1 MGRVAKYKKVK
12 SFDPYS
18 KKNRGALDLSK
29 VGIWGLGDD
38 GRKIK
43 KRSQKAERLYLA
55 KQARADKRGGGK
67 NKKQHTTSTA
77 RAQAAAAE
85 SRDFF
90 DAAPSAFHDEFD
102 MQDLVG
108 SVKKQNIDTVPEA
121 VETIVSLP
129 VSASASASAAVSGTE
144 NNDGT
149 HITTTEDTAT
159 EASTTEA
166 AATKPPPPH
175 AEEEEEW
182 NVTKLLRLEQQD
194 ERQQQKQQH
203 AAHGRRDGESKR
215 AYHKRTKLETNLLI
229 KESQMK
235 SGTRNP
241 ERRKLKKEF
250 LNNKKK
256 NKKRKTNKFFNYQAD
271 KDGTDTGTG
280 AAAAEETE
288 ARTYFGNHQPEEK
301 SFSTYADD
309 YVRFGEQATRPPQF
323 QNIPRGA
330 SKSKNANNI
339 NVRMQHHTNHTTR
352 RKEEEGGGHSATT
365 AKTTTTTMSNAQ
377 VQAEHD
383 AMELMKRKIQAQY
396 RAIKVKRQQHNR
408 Y

>member
-55 KQARADKRGGGK
+55 KQARADKRGGG
-67 NKKQHTTSTA
+67 NKKQQQQHTTSTA
-77 RAQAAAAE
+77 RAKAAAAE

-90 DAAPSAFHDEFD
+90 DAAPASFHDEFD

-108 SVKKQNIDTVPEA
+108 SVKKQNIDTVPEG

-129 VSASASASAAVSGTE
+129 VAASASASASVSGTE

-149 HITTTEDTAT
+149 HTTTTGDTA
-159 EASTTEA
+159 TEA
-166 AATKPPPPH
+166 AATKPPPH

-203 AAHGRRDGESKR
+203 AAQGRRDGESKR
-215 AYHKRTKLETNLLI
+215 AYNKRTKLETNLLI

-271 KDGTDTGTG
+271 KEGTDTGTG
-280 AAAAEETE
+280 AAAVAETE
-288 ARTYFGNHQPEEK
+288 ARTYFGNNQPEEK

-339 NVRMQHHTNHTTR
+339 NVRMHHTNHTTR
-352 RKEEEGGGHSATT
+352 RKEEDGGNSATT

-383 AMELMKRKIQAQY
+383 AMERMKRKIQAQY
-396 RAIKVKRQQHNR
+396 RAIKVKRQQQNR

>member
-108 SVKKQNIDTVPEA
+108 SVKKQNIETVPDA
-121 VETIVSLP
+121 VETIVALP
-129 VSASASASAAVSGTE
+129 VAAAASASSGTE
-144 NNDGT
+144 NNDGA
-149 HITTTEDTAT
+149 HTTTTAAT
-159 EASTTEA
+159 ATEA
-166 AATKPPPPH
+166 AATEAATQPPPPH
-175 AEEEEEW
+175 ADEEEEEW
-182 NVTKLLRLEQQD
+182 TVTKLLRLEQQD

-256 NKKRKTNKFFNYQAD
+256 NKKRKTNKFFNYQA
-271 KDGTDTGTG
+271 GTEGTADTGT